1 MPKTTSVPV
10 RQDARPEARSEA
22 RPAVPSRLGGLR
34 DEIDRLFDAF
44 EPRQW
49 LEHPFAALSGI
60 AGTLSPAM
68 DLTEN
73 GSSYA
78 LRMEVPGI
86 DPGRIEVKLS
96 NGTLFVS
103 GEKTEEKME
112 EGEDYHVSERRWGSF
127 RRSIRLPGD
136 VDQEKIEASCANGVL
151 TVRLPK
157 SAAAIAAEKT
167 IDVKAA

>member
-10 RQDARPEARSEA
+10 RQDAHPEA
-22 RPAVPSRLGGLR
+22 RPATPSRLGGLR

-44 EPRQW
+44 EPRHW
-49 LEHPFAALSGI
+49 FERPFAALSGI

-96 NGTLFVS
+96 NGTLLVS
-103 GEKTEEKME
+103 GEKTEEE
-112 EGEDYHVSERRWGSF
+112 TEQGEDYHLSERRWGSF
-127 RRSIRLPGD
+127 RRSLRLPED
-136 VDQEKIEASCANGVL
+136 VDRDKIEASCANGVL
-151 TVRLPK
+151 TVKLPK